1 MAEHKKWRVFEVQN
15 DNTNN
20 NGTWPDG
27 VIERLNWWAEA
38 NGKTLD
44 EAKAEFTDYLL
55 GTLGID
61 DPMSE
66 DEDYLIDSAETFAIQ
81 AARATSGAQTVD
93 FVGCFVGVDKKVADK
108 RAGDRTTATQAARQN
123 IGQAI
128 SNGIVARAF
137 VQDGVWMLEGK
148 DGVKATEDSAEGED
162 PWWLV
167 RDGDLNFAMLQ
178 TNSEWSSYGKPIR
191 PSMWSRTYYF
201 LGNSEAEYNNDI
213 ELWALRVGDPD
224 GPPSFPVIM
233 GAPVRIKV
241 RPPRENQDS
250 DIKWLTAANN
260 FNATMRYVDDFV
272 SEEDRAYL
280 APERMWPQH
289 SLYADLASLEEV
301 YATQS
306 KMVPGIPNAIGPL
319 VIVKGKVTYVNRE
332 GWDDNFGQD
341 PTGKRYPMS
350 ISSFNLQREHPDGP
364 RREVS
369 CVMHGHLVQ
378 QNHALEYLDTGGMR
392 WLPYANKSTVFIFGR
407 LGTRPIKDD
416 NGNEIDRVP
425 RINALGVYA
434 VPRLVVPAG
443 EGGNTDVA
451 QFGGDSQ

>member
-1 MAEHKKWRVFEVQN
+1 M
-15 DNTNN
+15 
-20 NGTWPDG
+20 
-27 VIERLNWWAEA
+27 
-38 NGKTLD
+38 
-44 EAKAEFTDYLL
+44 
-55 GTLGID
+55 
-61 DPMSE
+61 
-66 DEDYLIDSAETFAIQ
+66 
-81 AARATSGAQTVD
+81 
-93 FVGCFVGVDKKVADK
+93 
-108 RAGDRTTATQAARQN
+108 
-123 IGQAI
+123 
-128 SNGIVARAF
+128 
-137 VQDGVWMLEGK
+137 QDGQWMLEGK

-191 PSMWSRTYYF
+191 PSMWNRTYYF

-213 ELWALRVGDPD
+213 ELWALRVGDPE

-233 GAPVRIKV
+233 GSPVRIKV

-250 DIKWLTAANN
+250 DINWLTAANN
-260 FNATMRYVDDFV
+260 FASTMRYVDDFV

-289 SLYADLASLEEV
+289 KLYADLASLEEV

-319 VIVKGKVTYVNRE
+319 VIVKGKMTYVNRE

-350 ISSFNLQREHPDGP
+350 ISSFNLQRQHPDGP

-407 LGTRPIKDD
+407 LGTRVIKDD

-434 VPRLVVPAG
+434 VPKLVVPAG
-443 EGGNTDVA
+443 EGGNTGTA
-451 QFGGDSQ
+451 QFGGGSQ